1 MHEGQQKAI
10 RDIAKRLSDMTK
22 WCDQNGHYDAE
33 LVSVSQDSLRQL
45 RHCISL
51 VLKASYLGTM
61 VEVPDGYD
69 TIYAYLC
76 QKGK

>member
-1 MHEGQQKAI
+1 MHVGSQDAI
-10 RDIAKRLSDMTK
+10 RDISKRLLDMMK
-22 WCDQNGHYDAE
+22 WCDQNGRYDTDM
-33 LVSVSQDSLRQL
+33 VSVSTKSLRNV

-76 QKGK
+76 QKDK